1 MKKKLEPPQGFA
13 PKMDFETETS
23 TFGISS
29 INRPLYTYLL
39 FWSFGALAPVRACL
53 RVRAQ
58 APMTFRGGP
67 DAHGAFRLG
76 SKAGWSTY
84 LDPLAHK
91 KDADQL
97 ENSDEAADPKA
108 AGLAKTSN
116 LRSHQSSFS
125 RVGSWSQNAKTV
137 ERLPPAEERLFTGTV
152 RKKVVA
158 SKTQGKSV

>member
-1 MKKKLEPPQGFA
+1 MLQKWILKLKLLLLEYLQETA
-13 PKMDFETETS
+13 PIHIL
-23 TFGISS
+23 TF
-29 INRPLYTYLL
+29 LEV
-39 FWSFGALAPVRACL
+39 WSPCARSGVL